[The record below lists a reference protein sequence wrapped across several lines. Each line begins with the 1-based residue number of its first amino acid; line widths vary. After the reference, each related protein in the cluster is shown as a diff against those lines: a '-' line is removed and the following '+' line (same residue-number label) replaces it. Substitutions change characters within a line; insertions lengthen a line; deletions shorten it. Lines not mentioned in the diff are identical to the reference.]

1 MDEEVPS
8 KEQAPAAERMVPM
21 SCQIPESLG
30 EWLDAT
36 ARASFGPKSALVRQI
51 LDRARRE
58 SLVLDEQGRKVTKPA
73 A

>member
-1 MDEEVPS
+1 MDEAVGPS
-8 KEQAPAAERMVPM
+8 QEAAPAAERMVPM

-30 EWLDAT
+30 EWLEAQ
-36 ARASFGPKSALVRQI
+36 ARLTFGPKSSVVRQI

-58 SLVLDEQGRKVTKPA
+58 SLVLDAQGRRVPPA